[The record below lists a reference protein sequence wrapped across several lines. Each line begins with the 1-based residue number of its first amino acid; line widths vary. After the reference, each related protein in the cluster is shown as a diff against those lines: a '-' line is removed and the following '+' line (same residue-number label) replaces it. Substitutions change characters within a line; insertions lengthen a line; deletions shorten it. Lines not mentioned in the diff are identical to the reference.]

1 MALTKGKI
9 KINNIE
15 YDVKSCK
22 VEIAGLEA
30 DDSGRTDDGV
40 YHYNYIYNRGR
51 TITIQLVPTTQETV
65 AALLNAV
72 AGKTYNLT
80 YYDPIAGENSDEVTY
95 YRVKDDKSEELM
107 KLSTEKAFGIEN
119 ICGQSVYVNYT
130 DDEGEF
136 SLGVLSLDDLNKG
149 NFNPRKLR
157 CYNEE

>member
-51 TITIQLVPTTQETV
+51 NITIQLVPTTQETV

-80 YYDPIAGENSDEVTY
+80 YYDPIAGEKTIQAHT
-95 YRVKDDKSEELM
+95 KST
-107 KLSTEKAFGIEN
+107 SG
-119 ICGQSVYVNYT
+119 
-130 DDEGEF
+130 
-136 SLGVLSLDDLNKG
+136 SLYSGVLLNGLWSGVSFKAEQIG
-149 NFNPRKLR
+149 G
-157 CYNEE
+157 ETV

>member
-22 VEIAGLEA
+22 VEISGLEA

-51 TITIQLVPTTQETV
+51 KITIQLVPTTQETV

-80 YYDPIAGENSDEVTY
+80 YYDPIAGEKTIQAHT
-95 YRVKDDKSEELM
+95 KST
-107 KLSTEKAFGIEN
+107 SG
-119 ICGQSVYVNYT
+119 
-130 DDEGEF
+130 
-136 SLGVLSLDDLNKG
+136 SLYSGVLLNGLWSGVSFKAEQIG
-149 NFNPRKLR
+149 G
-157 CYNEE
+157 ETV

>member
-72 AGKTYNLT
+72 TGKTYNLT
-80 YYDPIAGENSDEVTY
+80 YYDPIAGEKTIQAHT
-95 YRVKDDKSEELM
+95 KST
-107 KLSTEKAFGIEN
+107 SG
-119 ICGQSVYVNYT
+119 
-130 DDEGEF
+130 
-136 SLGVLSLDDLNKG
+136 SLYSGVLLNGLWSGVSFKAEQIG
-149 NFNPRKLR
+149 G
-157 CYNEE
+157 ETV

>member
-51 TITIQLVPTTQETV
+51 KITIQLVPTTQATV

-72 AGKTYNLT
+72 VGKTYNLT
-80 YYDPIAGENSDEVTY
+80 YYDPIAGEKTIQAHT
-95 YRVKDDKSEELM
+95 KST
-107 KLSTEKAFGIEN
+107 SG
-119 ICGQSVYVNYT
+119 
-130 DDEGEF
+130 
-136 SLGVLSLDDLNKG
+136 SLYSGVLLNGLWSGVSFKAEQIG
-149 NFNPRKLR
+149 G
-157 CYNEE
+157 ETV

>member
-51 TITIQLVPTTQETV
+51 NITIQLVPTTQETV

-80 YYDPIAGENSDEVTY
+80 YYDPIAGEKTIQAHT
-95 YRVKDDKSEELM
+95 KST
-107 KLSTEKAFGIEN
+107 SG
-119 ICGQSVYVNYT
+119 
-130 DDEGEF
+130 
-136 SLGVLSLDDLNKG
+136 SLYSGVLLNGLWSGVSFKAQQIG
-149 NFNPRKLR
+149 G
-157 CYNEE
+157 ETV

>member
-51 TITIQLVPTTQETV
+51 KITIQLVPTTQETV

-80 YYDPIAGENSDEVTY
+80 YYDPIAGEKTIQAHT
-95 YRVKDDKSEELM
+95 KST
-107 KLSTEKAFGIEN
+107 SG
-119 ICGQSVYVNYT
+119 
-130 DDEGEF
+130 
-136 SLGVLSLDDLNKG
+136 SLYSGVLLNGLWSGVSFKAEQIVG
-149 NFNPRKLR
+149 
-157 CYNEE
+157 ETV

>member
-51 TITIQLVPTTQETV
+51 KISIQLVPTTQETV

-80 YYDPIAGENSDEVTY
+80 YYDPIAGEKTIQAHT
-95 YRVKDDKSEELM
+95 KST
-107 KLSTEKAFGIEN
+107 SG
-119 ICGQSVYVNYT
+119 
-130 DDEGEF
+130 
-136 SLGVLSLDDLNKG
+136 SLYSGVLLNGLWSGVSFKAEQIG
-149 NFNPRKLR
+149 G
-157 CYNEE
+157 ETV

>member
-51 TITIQLVPTTQETV
+51 KITIQLVPTRQETV

-80 YYDPIAGENSDEVTY
+80 YYDPIVGEKTIQAHT
-95 YRVKDDKSEELM
+95 KST
-107 KLSTEKAFGIEN
+107 SG
-119 ICGQSVYVNYT
+119 
-130 DDEGEF
+130 
-136 SLGVLSLDDLNKG
+136 SLYSGVLLNGLWSGVSFKAEQIG
-149 NFNPRKLR
+149 G
-157 CYNEE
+157 ETV

>member
-30 DDSGRTDDGV
+30 DDSGRTDDGI

-51 TITIQLVPTTQETV
+51 KITIQLVPTTQETV

-80 YYDPIAGENSDEVTY
+80 YYDPIAGEKTIQAHT
-95 YRVKDDKSEELM
+95 KST
-107 KLSTEKAFGIEN
+107 SG
-119 ICGQSVYVNYT
+119 
-130 DDEGEF
+130 
-136 SLGVLSLDDLNKG
+136 SLYSGVLLNGLWSGVSFKAEQIG
-149 NFNPRKLR
+149 G
-157 CYNEE
+157 ETV

>member
-51 TITIQLVPTTQETV
+51 NITIQLVPTTQETV

-80 YYDPIAGENSDEVTY
+80 YYDPIAGEKTIQAHT
-95 YRVKDDKSEELM
+95 KST
-107 KLSTEKAFGIEN
+107 SG
-119 ICGQSVYVNYT
+119 
-130 DDEGEF
+130 
-136 SLGVLSLDDLNKG
+136 SLYNGVLLNGLWSGVSFKAEQIG
-149 NFNPRKLR
+149 G
-157 CYNEE
+157 ETV

>member
-51 TITIQLVPTTQETV
+51 NITIQLVPTTQATV

-80 YYDPIAGENSDEVTY
+80 YYDPIAGEKTIQAHT
-95 YRVKDDKSEELM
+95 KST
-107 KLSTEKAFGIEN
+107 SG
-119 ICGQSVYVNYT
+119 
-130 DDEGEF
+130 
-136 SLGVLSLDDLNKG
+136 SLYSGVLLNGLWSGVSFKAEQIG
-149 NFNPRKLR
+149 G
-157 CYNEE
+157 ETV

>member
-51 TITIQLVPTTQETV
+51 KITIQLVPTTQETV

-72 AGKTYNLT
+72 SGKTYNLT
-80 YYDPIAGENSDEVTY
+80 YYDPIAGEKTIQAHT
-95 YRVKDDKSEELM
+95 KST
-107 KLSTEKAFGIEN
+107 SG
-119 ICGQSVYVNYT
+119 
-130 DDEGEF
+130 
-136 SLGVLSLDDLNKG
+136 SLYSGVLLNGLWSGVSFKAEQIG
-149 NFNPRKLR
+149 G
-157 CYNEE
+157 ETV

>member
-51 TITIQLVPTTQETV
+51 KITIQLVPTTQDTV

-80 YYDPIAGENSDEVTY
+80 YYDPIAGEKTIQAHT
-95 YRVKDDKSEELM
+95 KST
-107 KLSTEKAFGIEN
+107 SG
-119 ICGQSVYVNYT
+119 
-130 DDEGEF
+130 
-136 SLGVLSLDDLNKG
+136 SLYSGVLLNGLWSGVSFKAEQIG
-149 NFNPRKLR
+149 G
-157 CYNEE
+157 ETV

>member
-51 TITIQLVPTTQETV
+51 KITIQLVPTTQETV
-65 AALLNAV
+65 AAILSAV

-80 YYDPIAGENSDEVTY
+80 YYDPIAGEKTIQAHT
-95 YRVKDDKSEELM
+95 KST
-107 KLSTEKAFGIEN
+107 SG
-119 ICGQSVYVNYT
+119 
-130 DDEGEF
+130 
-136 SLGVLSLDDLNKG
+136 SLYSGVLLNGLWSGVSFKAEQIG
-149 NFNPRKLR
+149 G
-157 CYNEE
+157 ETV

>member
-51 TITIQLVPTTQETV
+51 KITIQLVPTTQETV

-80 YYDPIAGENSDEVTY
+80 YYDPITGEKTIQAHT
-95 YRVKDDKSEELM
+95 KST
-107 KLSTEKAFGIEN
+107 SG
-119 ICGQSVYVNYT
+119 
-130 DDEGEF
+130 
-136 SLGVLSLDDLNKG
+136 SLYSGVLLNGLWSGVSFKAEQIG
-149 NFNPRKLR
+149 G
-157 CYNEE
+157 ETV

>member
-9 KINNIE
+9 KINNTE

-51 TITIQLVPTTQETV
+51 KITIQLVPTTQETV

-80 YYDPIAGENSDEVTY
+80 YYDPIAGEKTIQAHT
-95 YRVKDDKSEELM
+95 KST
-107 KLSTEKAFGIEN
+107 SG
-119 ICGQSVYVNYT
+119 
-130 DDEGEF
+130 
-136 SLGVLSLDDLNKG
+136 SLYSGVLLNSLWSGVSFKAEQIG
-149 NFNPRKLR
+149 G
-157 CYNEE
+157 ETV

>member
-22 VEIAGLEA
+22 VEITGLEA

-51 TITIQLVPTTQETV
+51 KITIQLVPTTQETV

-80 YYDPIAGENSDEVTY
+80 YYDPIAGEKTIQAHT
-95 YRVKDDKSEELM
+95 KST
-107 KLSTEKAFGIEN
+107 SG
-119 ICGQSVYVNYT
+119 
-130 DDEGEF
+130 
-136 SLGVLSLDDLNKG
+136 SLYSGVLLNGLWSGVSFKAEQIG
-149 NFNPRKLR
+149 G
-157 CYNEE
+157 ETV

>member
-40 YHYNYIYNRGR
+40 YHYNYIYNRER
-51 TITIQLVPTTQETV
+51 KITIQLVPTTQETV
-65 AALLNAV
+65 AALLNTV

-80 YYDPIAGENSDEVTY
+80 YYDPIAGEKTIQAHT
-95 YRVKDDKSEELM
+95 KST
-107 KLSTEKAFGIEN
+107 SG
-119 ICGQSVYVNYT
+119 
-130 DDEGEF
+130 
-136 SLGVLSLDDLNKG
+136 SLYSGVLLNGLWSGVSFKAEQIG
-149 NFNPRKLR
+149 G
-157 CYNEE
+157 ETV

>member
-22 VEIAGLEA
+22 VEIVGLEA

-51 TITIQLVPTTQETV
+51 KITIQLVPTTQETV

-80 YYDPIAGENSDEVTY
+80 YYDPIAGEKTIQAHT
-95 YRVKDDKSEELM
+95 KST
-107 KLSTEKAFGIEN
+107 SG
-119 ICGQSVYVNYT
+119 
-130 DDEGEF
+130 
-136 SLGVLSLDDLNKG
+136 SLYSGVLLNGLWSGVSFKAEQIG
-149 NFNPRKLR
+149 G
-157 CYNEE
+157 ETV

>member
-51 TITIQLVPTTQETV
+51 NITIQLVPTTQETV
-65 AALLNAV
+65 ATLLNAV

-80 YYDPIAGENSDEVTY
+80 YYDPIAGEKTIQAHT
-95 YRVKDDKSEELM
+95 KST
-107 KLSTEKAFGIEN
+107 SG
-119 ICGQSVYVNYT
+119 
-130 DDEGEF
+130 
-136 SLGVLSLDDLNKG
+136 SLYSGVLLNGLWSGVSFKAEQIG
-149 NFNPRKLR
+149 G
-157 CYNEE
+157 ETV

>member
-51 TITIQLVPTTQETV
+51 KITIQLVPTTQETV

-72 AGKTYNLT
+72 SGKTYNLT
-80 YYDPIAGENSDEVTY
+80 YLDLIDGEKTIQAHT
-95 YRVKDDKSEELM
+95 KS
-107 KLSTEKAFGIEN
+107 SSG
-119 ICGQSVYVNYT
+119 
-130 DDEGEF
+130 
-136 SLGVLSLDDLNKG
+136 SLYSGVLLNGLWSGVSFKAEQIG
-149 NFNPRKLR
+149 G
-157 CYNEE
+157 ETA

>member
-51 TITIQLVPTTQETV
+51 KITIQLVPTSQETV

-80 YYDPIAGENSDEVTY
+80 YYDPIAGEKTIQAHT
-95 YRVKDDKSEELM
+95 KST
-107 KLSTEKAFGIEN
+107 SG
-119 ICGQSVYVNYT
+119 
-130 DDEGEF
+130 
-136 SLGVLSLDDLNKG
+136 SLYSGVLLNGLWSGVSFKAEQIG
-149 NFNPRKLR
+149 G
-157 CYNEE
+157 ETV

>member
-51 TITIQLVPTTQETV
+51 KITIQLVPTTQDTV
-65 AALLNAV
+65 SALLNAV

-80 YYDPIAGENSDEVTY
+80 YYDPIAGEKTIQAHT
-95 YRVKDDKSEELM
+95 KST
-107 KLSTEKAFGIEN
+107 SG
-119 ICGQSVYVNYT
+119 
-130 DDEGEF
+130 
-136 SLGVLSLDDLNKG
+136 SLYSGVLLNGLWSGVSFKAEQIG
-149 NFNPRKLR
+149 G
-157 CYNEE
+157 ETV

>member
-51 TITIQLVPTTQETV
+51 KITIQLVPTTQETV

-80 YYDPIAGENSDEVTY
+80 YYDPIAGEKTIQAHT
-95 YRVKDDKSEELM
+95 KST
-107 KLSTEKAFGIEN
+107 SG
-119 ICGQSVYVNYT
+119 
-130 DDEGEF
+130 
-136 SLGVLSLDDLNKG
+136 SLYSGVLLNGLWSGVSFKAEQIG
-149 NFNPRKLR
+149 G
-157 CYNEE
+157 ETV

>member
-22 VEIAGLEA
+22 VEITGLEA

-51 TITIQLVPTTQETV
+51 KITIQLVPTTQQTV

-80 YYDPIAGENSDEVTY
+80 YYDPIAGEKTIQAHT
-95 YRVKDDKSEELM
+95 KST
-107 KLSTEKAFGIEN
+107 SG
-119 ICGQSVYVNYT
+119 
-130 DDEGEF
+130 
-136 SLGVLSLDDLNKG
+136 SLYSGVLLNGLWSGVSFKAEQIG
-149 NFNPRKLR
+149 G
-157 CYNEE
+157 ETV

>member
-30 DDSGRTDDGV
+30 DDSGRTDDGI

-51 TITIQLVPTTQETV
+51 NITIQLVPTTQETV

-80 YYDPIAGENSDEVTY
+80 YYDPIAGEKTIQAHT
-95 YRVKDDKSEELM
+95 KST
-107 KLSTEKAFGIEN
+107 SG
-119 ICGQSVYVNYT
+119 
-130 DDEGEF
+130 
-136 SLGVLSLDDLNKG
+136 SLYSGVLLNGLWSGVSFKAEQIG
-149 NFNPRKLR
+149 G
-157 CYNEE
+157 ETV

>member
-51 TITIQLVPTTQETV
+51 KITIQRVPATQETV

-80 YYDPIAGENSDEVTY
+80 YYDPIAGEKTIQAHT
-95 YRVKDDKSEELM
+95 KST
-107 KLSTEKAFGIEN
+107 SG
-119 ICGQSVYVNYT
+119 
-130 DDEGEF
+130 
-136 SLGVLSLDDLNKG
+136 SLYSGVLLNGLWSGVSFKAEQIG
-149 NFNPRKLR
+149 G
-157 CYNEE
+157 ETV

>member
-15 YDVKSCK
+15 YNVKSCK

-51 TITIQLVPTTQETV
+51 KITIQLVPTTQETV
-65 AALLNAV
+65 AAILSAV

-80 YYDPIAGENSDEVTY
+80 YYDPIAGEKTIQAHT
-95 YRVKDDKSEELM
+95 KST
-107 KLSTEKAFGIEN
+107 S
-119 ICGQSVYVNYT
+119 S
-130 DDEGEF
+130 
-136 SLGVLSLDDLNKG
+136 SLYSGVLLNGLWSGVSFKAEQIG
-149 NFNPRKLR
+149 G
-157 CYNEE
+157 ETV

>member
-40 YHYNYIYNRGR
+40 SHYNYIYNRGR
-51 TITIQLVPTTQETV
+51 KITIQLVPTTQETV

-80 YYDPIAGENSDEVTY
+80 YYDPIAGEKTIQAHT
-95 YRVKDDKSEELM
+95 KST
-107 KLSTEKAFGIEN
+107 SG
-119 ICGQSVYVNYT
+119 
-130 DDEGEF
+130 
-136 SLGVLSLDDLNKG
+136 SLYSGVLLNGLWSGVSFKAEQIG
-149 NFNPRKLR
+149 G
-157 CYNEE
+157 ETV

>member
-51 TITIQLVPTTQETV
+51 KITIQLVPTTQETV

-80 YYDPIAGENSDEVTY
+80 YYDPIAGEKTIQAHT
-95 YRVKDDKSEELM
+95 KST
-107 KLSTEKAFGIEN
+107 SG
-119 ICGQSVYVNYT
+119 
-130 DDEGEF
+130 
-136 SLGVLSLDDLNKG
+136 SLYSGVLLNGLWSGVSFKAEQIG
-149 NFNPRKLR
+149 G
-157 CYNEE
+157 EIV

>member
-22 VEIAGLEA
+22 VEIVGLEA

-51 TITIQLVPTTQETV
+51 KITIQLVPTTQETV

-80 YYDPIAGENSDEVTY
+80 YYDPIAGEKTIQAHT
-95 YRVKDDKSEELM
+95 KST
-107 KLSTEKAFGIEN
+107 SG
-119 ICGQSVYVNYT
+119 
-130 DDEGEF
+130 
-136 SLGVLSLDDLNKG
+136 SLYSGVLLNGLWSGVSFKAEQTG
-149 NFNPRKLR
+149 G
-157 CYNEE
+157 ETV

>member
-51 TITIQLVPTTQETV
+51 KITIQLVPTTQETV

-80 YYDPIAGENSDEVTY
+80 YYDPIAGEKTIQAHT
-95 YRVKDDKSEELM
+95 KST
-107 KLSTEKAFGIEN
+107 S
-119 ICGQSVYVNYT
+119 S
-130 DDEGEF
+130 
-136 SLGVLSLDDLNKG
+136 SLYSGVLLNGLWSGVSFKAEQIG
-149 NFNPRKLR
+149 G
-157 CYNEE
+157 ETV

>member
-51 TITIQLVPTTQETV
+51 KITIQLVPTTQETV

-80 YYDPIAGENSDEVTY
+80 YYDPIAGEKTIQAHT
-95 YRVKDDKSEELM
+95 KST
-107 KLSTEKAFGIEN
+107 SG
-119 ICGQSVYVNYT
+119 
-130 DDEGEF
+130 
-136 SLGVLSLDDLNKG
+136 SLYNGVLLNGLWSGVSFKAEQIG
-149 NFNPRKLR
+149 G
-157 CYNEE
+157 ETV